1 MAGETEFQEHCGGCL
16 YRVKIK
22 RKSGKRDMLKYRR
35 ITAADDEA
43 IAKIVRTNLEKSHLN
58 IPGTVYYDPELDHL
72 SVYYNDAP
80 TKRCYFIALDE
91 ADRVIGGVGIAEF
104 KGIEDCAEMQ
114 KLYLDDSAKG
124 KGYSKE
130 LVAAAENWARDA
142 GYKKLYLETHSNLTV
157 AMKLYEKLGFKQIEK
172 PSCVVHGTMD
182 HFYMKSL

>member
-1 MAGETEFQEHCGGCL
+1 
-16 YRVKIK
+16 
-22 RKSGKRDMLKYRR
+22 MLKYRR

-72 SVYYNDAP
+72 SVYYNDVP

-91 ADRVIGGVGIAEF
+91 VDCVIGGVGIAEF

-130 LVAAAENWARDA
+130 LVAAAESWAKDT

-172 PSCVVHGTMD
+172 PECVLHGTMD
-182 HFYMKSL
+182 HFYLKSL